1 MNKWQESLVQYFSEG
16 IKEKRN
22 SKLGVEVEHFLTA
35 GTSGADLPYA
45 GGGKLPGNDETLAGN
60 ALPYAGA
67 GGVRSILSRLMNH
80 YPDAKVIRDDDFFGF
95 VTEMFS
101 ITLEPASQ
109 LEISIVPLE
118 SVSEIG
124 SVYRGFRRTLKEVTA
139 GMGVSAI
146 CQGTQPGSSVEELKL
161 IPKRRYALMD
171 EHFLKT
177 GTGGGG
183 RQMMRGTASQQVSV
197 DYFSEEDFRKKMQ
210 AAYCFGPLLKLLE
223 DNAPCFEGRKVSRR
237 LLRTDIW
244 RRVDPARCGIVPGV
258 FSEMFGFADY
268 ASFIGAMPP
277 IFIKKDGEILP
288 TGFRTVAELYEGTAP
303 ERDEIEHLLSMAFP
317 DVRLKQF
324 LEIRFADS
332 VPYPFMLAYC
342 ALIKGLIYSGEG
354 TEWAGELIRSRNLT
368 EASVTEAE
376 YSLMEHGWD
385 GSVYGFPA
393 ADMSREL
400 IALAER
406 NIPDEEKSLLDPLR
420 DVIRYGGISR
430 IPGEESGSLQ

>member
-1 MNKWQESLVQYFSEG
+1 MSKWQESLVQYFSEG

-22 SKLGVEVEHFLTA
+22 SRLGVEVEHFLTA
-35 GTSGADLPYA
+35 GTTRAALPYS
-45 GGGKLPGNDETLAGN
+45 GGEKLSGTGETQAGN

-67 GGVRSILSRLMNH
+67 GGVRSILTRLMNY
-80 YPDAKVIRDDDFFGF
+80 YPDAKVIRDDELFGF
-95 VTEMFS
+95 VTELFS

-124 SVYRGFRRTLKEVTA
+124 SVYRSFRRTLQEATA
-139 GMGVSAI
+139 GMDISVV
-146 CQGTQPGSSVEELKL
+146 CRGTQSGSRVEELKL
-161 IPKRRYALMD
+161 IPKRRYVLMD

-177 GTGGGG
+177 GTRGGG

-197 DYFSEEDFRKKMQ
+197 DYCSEEDFRKKIR
-210 AAYCFGPLLKLLE
+210 AAYCFGPLLKLLQ

-277 IFIKKDGEILP
+277 IFIKKNGEILP
-288 TGFRTVAELYEGTAP
+288 TGFRTVAELYEGAAP
-303 ERDEIEHLLSMAFP
+303 DRDEIEHLLSMAFP

-342 ALIKGLIYSGEG
+342 ALIKGIIYSGEG
-354 TEWAGELIRSRNLT
+354 TEWAWELIRSRNLT

-376 YSLMEHGWD
+376 DSLMERGWD

-393 ADMSREL
+393 ADLSREL

-406 NIPDEEKSLLDPLR
+406 NIPDEEKTFLDPLR
-420 DVIRYGGISR
+420 DVIRYGGINR
-430 IPGEESGSLQ
+430 IPEGEPGSLQ